1 MAANTIDANFGV
13 FPLTVAICETE
24 CKYSWGWF
32 LRRLHEHLGHDDN
45 RRISFI
51 TNRQKGV
58 VDAIETWWP
67 GSSNRFC
74 VRYIFAN
81 LRVKHRGNNSSDMV
95 FKAAKST
102 NKVDFDEAMK
112 EMMEADMDAYN
123 YMSRIP
129 IYHWSRHAFDPHV
142 KSDHVTNNISEC
154 FNSWID
160 RFRGQ
165 PALTLL
171 ENLRRSFMKHFHKRL
186 EEAKKLRTETP
197 PGVWGKL
204 AENQDNGI
212 FVQVMCASDAEYEV
226 KERNKYYV
234 VRLDLKTCDCRS

>member
-13 FPLTVAICETE
+13 FLLAVTICETE
-24 CKYSWGWF
+24 CKDSWGWF
-32 LRRLHEHLGHDDN
+32 FRHLHEHLGHDDN

-51 TNRQKGV
+51 TYRQKGV
-58 VDAIETWWP
+58 VDAIERWWP

-74 VRYIFAN
+74 VRHIF
-81 LRVKHRGNNSSDMV
+81 HGGNNSSDMV

-102 NKVDFDEAMK
+102 NKANFDKTMKKMREANI
-112 EMMEADMDAYN
+112 DAYN

-129 IYHWSRHAFDPHV
+129 VCHWSRHAFDPYV

-160 RFRGQ
+160 RFIGQ

-171 ENLRRSFMKHFHKRL
+171 ENLRRSFMKRFHKRL
-186 EEAKKLRTETP
+186 EEAKKWRIETP

-204 AENQDNGI
+204 TENQNHRR
-212 FVQVMCASDAEYEV
+212 FLQVMCASDAEDEV
-226 KERNKYYV
+226 K
-234 VRLDLKTCDCRS
+234 